1 MKTAKIISVQ
11 ENQRN
16 YQSQNGQVFIHL
28 VEYEGDQTIWEYHSK
43 SAVCEKFKVGQMAD
57 FETDVKQ
64 NGQYTNY
71 KIKPAQQN
79 NFSKAPMKDEG
90 TITYLSVFSSCC
102 NYFAQRSNTSEDV
115 FAMAEKAF
123 NIAVSKST
131 LK

>member
-1 MKTAKIISVQ
+1 MKTAKITSVQ

-28 VEYEGDQTIWEYHSK
+28 IQYEGDDKTWEYHSK
-43 SAVCEKFKVGQMAD
+43 SNVCEKFKVGQVSD
-57 FETDVKQ
+57 FDTDVKQ
-64 NGQYTNY
+64 NGTYTNY

-79 NFSKAPMKDEG
+79 NFPKGQNKDQG

-102 NYFAQRSNTSEDV
+102 NYFAQRSNGSEDV

-123 NIAVSKST
+123 NISVSKST